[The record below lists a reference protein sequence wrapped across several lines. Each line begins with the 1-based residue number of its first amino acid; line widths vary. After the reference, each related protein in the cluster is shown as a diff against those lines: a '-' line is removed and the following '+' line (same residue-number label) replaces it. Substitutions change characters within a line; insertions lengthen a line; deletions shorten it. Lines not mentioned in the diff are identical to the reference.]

1 MKATQLCLDDPVTKL
16 SVGPFREAQP
26 FSRLDGLLGREEL
39 ARSWFR
45 ASGVT
50 VSDWARERGFSV
62 ELTRM
67 VLAGKRKCLRG
78 QSYEI
83 AVAHQVASQSP
94 KEQG

>member
-1 MKATQLCLDDPVTKL
+1 MKATQLGLDDQVTKL
-16 SVGPFREAQP
+16 SVGTFRGDQP
-26 FSRLDGLLGREEL
+26 ISRLDSLLWREER
-39 ARSWFR
+39 ARAWFR

-50 VSDWARERGFSV
+50 VAGWARERRFSV

-83 AVAHQVASQSP
+83 AVALQIASQSP